1 MAVNPYGLV
10 MLNDFGNPKVFSA
23 KAIETIS
30 GGWFVSAS
38 GAADAVSSGADSF
51 ATEDIVVAHCTNGS
65 NFVGIALN
73 TVASGGKVAVAIDG
87 MYIVRCGEN
96 CVAGQQVT
104 MVGTDAV
111 APQLVIGSN
120 TAIGRALTEG
130 ASGNFCVALMYA

>member
-1 MAVNPYGLV
+1 MAVNPNGLV
-10 MLNDFGNPKVFSA
+10 MLNDFGNPRVFSA

-38 GAADAVSSGADSF
+38 GAVDTVSSGADSF
-51 ATEDIVVAHCTNGS
+51 ATEDLIVAHCTNGS

-87 MYIVRCGEN
+87 MYIVRVGAA
-96 CVAGQQVT
+96 CVAGQKVE
-104 MVGTDAV
+104 MIGTDAV
-111 APQLVIGSN
+111 GPNTAIGSDN
-120 TAIGRALTEG
+120 AIGRALTEG